1 MFDETT
7 GLSERR
13 ATTVVTVILFV
24 EALWVFLHK
33 YLPMDAGLW
42 ALQSE
47 LVHLH
52 MTGHKGDGWKLIPF
66 PAANIGGPLLSGI
79 LTFIFSGEVAT
90 RFLLSFGG
98 IFLRGFGIVTLFRV

>member
-24 EALWVFLHK
+24 LALWAFLHK

-42 ALQSE
+42 ALQAE
-47 LVHLH
+47 LVARHFSGHL
-52 MTGHKGDGWKLIPF
+52 GDGWKLIPF
-66 PAANIGGPLLSGI
+66 PEANIGAPLVSGLLSF
-79 LTFIFSGEVAT
+79 LFSGEVVT
-90 RFLLSFGG
+90 RLLLTFGA
-98 IFLRGFGIVTLFRV
+98 IFFRGF